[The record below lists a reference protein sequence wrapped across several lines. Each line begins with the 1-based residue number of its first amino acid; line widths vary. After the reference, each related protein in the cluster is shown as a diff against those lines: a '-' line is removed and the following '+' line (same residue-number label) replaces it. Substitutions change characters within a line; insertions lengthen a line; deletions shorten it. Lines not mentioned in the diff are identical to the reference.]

1 MKKLFLFFILAFI
14 LPSVILG
21 QVPDALSL
29 DLQNLVKPENFS
41 RSINVLLTFASLG
54 LIPFVLVS
62 TTSFLRIIIV
72 FSLMRQALGTGQ
84 SPPNTVIISLAIFMT
99 VFIMTPT
106 WNSINT
112 SALNPYYA
120 GKINQKEAISL
131 AIEPIQQFMLK
142 LTREKDLEL
151 FLRFSQLENVSN
163 VDEVPIWITI
173 PAFLISELKSAF
185 QISFLLFI
193 PFVVVDLI
201 VSNILLALG
210 MFMLSPALVSLP
222 FKILL
227 FVLADGWNLLTQG
240 LLLSFQ

>member
-1 MKKLFLFFILAFI
+1 MKRFITTILFLLIPSILLA
-14 LPSVILG
+14 

-72 FSLMRQALGTGQ
+72 FSLMRTALGTGQ

-106 WNSINT
+106 WNDINT
-112 SALNPYYA
+112 QALKPYYA
-120 GKINQKEAISL
+120 GQISQKEAMTQ
-131 AIEPIQQFMLK
+131 AVTPITQFMLK

-151 FLRFSQLENVSN
+151 FIQFSHLDNVTN
-163 VDEVPIWITI
+163 INNVPIWVII

-185 QISFLLFI
+185 QIGFLLFI

-227 FVLADGWNLLTQG
+227 FVLADGWNLLTRG

>member
-1 MKKLFLFFILAFI
+1 MKKLVLITLVLFIIPGILFA
-14 LPSVILG
+14 

-29 DLQNLVKPENFS
+29 ELQNLTKPENFS
-41 RSINVLLTFASLG
+41 KSVNVLLTFASLG
-54 LIPFVLVS
+54 LIPFALVS

-72 FSLMRQALGTGQ
+72 FSLMRTALGTGQ
-84 SPPNTVIISLAIFMT
+84 SPPNSVIVSLAMFMT
-99 VFIMTPT
+99 VFVMTPT
-106 WNSINT
+106 WSNINEK
-112 SALNPYYA
+112 ALSPYYS
-120 GKINQKEAISL
+120 GQINQKQAMTL
-131 AIEPIQQFMLK
+131 AVEPIQQFMLK

-151 FLRFSQLENVSN
+151 FIQFSQLDGVTDIEK
-163 VDEVPIWITI
+163 VPIWITI

-185 QISFLLFI
+185 QIGFLLFI

-227 FVLADGWNLLTQG
+227 FVLADGWNLLTKG